1 MTSLYKSEL
10 GKKEIF
16 KLYDEKLSELGIEYR
31 TRFIDTTYGKTHVI
45 ITGSPSN
52 PPLILVHGSNACA
65 PIALE
70 CYPNL
75 SSRYQVFVVDVLAQP
90 NKSAETRLSMKD
102 DSYGKWMEEVMDKLG
117 LSEVVMA
124 GFSLGGL
131 VILKTL
137 IYTQTR
143 VKEAFLASPAYI
155 VNGNPLKAMLNIF
168 IPMKRYMRN
177 QKMKYVEKFLSTLFT
192 KRDEFAVKFIS
203 QVLLYFEM
211 DFTPVPTINKAEAQ
225 KINTPITLIAAG
237 EDVLFPGRKM
247 LKKAQKLIPSLKKTL
262 LLEQSKHVQD
272 EAGNRVVEQLILAGV

>member
-16 KLYDEKLSELGIEYR
+16 RLYDEKLAELNIEY
-31 TRFIDTTYGKTHVI
+31 TTCFIDTTYGKTHVI
-45 ITGSPSN
+45 ITGNPSN
-52 PPLILVHGSNACA
+52 PPLILVHGANGCA

-75 SSRYQVFVVDVLAQP
+75 RDKYQVFAVDLLAQP
-90 NKSAETRLSMKD
+90 TKSAETRLSMKD
-102 DSYGKWMEEVMDKLG
+102 DSYGKWMEQVMDKLG
-117 LSEVVMA
+117 LNEVVMV

-155 VNGNPLKAMLNIF
+155 VNGNPFKALLNVF
-168 IPMKRYMRN
+168 IPMKRYMRH
-177 QKMKYVEKFLSTLFT
+177 QKMKYVEKFLATLFT

-225 KINTPITLIAAG
+225 KIKTPITLIAAG
-237 EDVLFPGRKM
+237 QDMLFPGKKM
-247 LKKAQKLIPSLKKTL
+247 IKRAQKLIPSIKKTL

-272 EAGNRVVEQLILAGV
+272 EADNRALEQLILNEA